1 MNDRAH
7 SRVVITGLGAVTP
20 LALNVAEMWDGLL
33 AGRSGVT
40 KITQFDASD
49 LACQIAAEVKG
60 FDPEKHINFKE
71 ARRMARVSQLAI
83 AAAQEAMADA
93 GIPIPV
99 PEPERTGVLVGT
111 AMGGYERADK
121 AAFAYRQKG
130 MRVVRPF
137 DLISSLPNM
146 PAYHVGFDIGAKGPL
161 NTVVAACATGTQAIG
176 EGAEWIRRGIADI
189 VVAGGAEG
197 LVYYAALVGFIAM
210 RGLSLRNDEPEKASR
225 PFDADRDGFVFGEG
239 AGVLVL
245 ERLEHAL
252 ARGAQIYAEVLGYAS
267 SADAFHVAAPDP
279 EGAGAVRAM
288 RWALQ
293 DAGLAHQDVD
303 YVNAHGSSTQLNDE
317 VETKALKSFFGEHAY
332 RLAISSSKS
341 MLGHLMGA
349 AGAVEA
355 IATALTI
362 KHDIIHPT
370 INLETPDPACDL
382 DYVPNVARKAK
393 VNIALTNSFGLGGQN
408 ASLVLGKYSK

>member
-1 MNDRAH
+1 
-7 SRVVITGLGAVTP
+7 
-20 LALNVAEMWDGLL
+20 
-33 AGRSGVT
+33 
-40 KITQFDASD
+40 
-49 LACQIAAEVKG
+49 
-60 FDPEKHINFKE
+60 
-71 ARRMARVSQLAI
+71 
-83 AAAQEAMADA
+83 
-93 GIPIPV
+93 
-99 PEPERTGVLVGT
+99 
-111 AMGGYERADK
+111 
-121 AAFAYRQKG
+121 
-130 MRVVRPF
+130 
-137 DLISSLPNM
+137 
-146 PAYHVGFDIGAKGPL
+146 
-161 NTVVAACATGTQAIG
+161 
-176 EGAEWIRRGIADI
+176 
-189 VVAGGAEG
+189 
-197 LVYYAALVGFIAM
+197 
-210 RGLSLRNDEPEKASR
+210 
-225 PFDADRDGFVFGEG
+225 
-239 AGVLVL
+239 
-245 ERLEHAL
+245 
-252 ARGAQIYAEVLGYAS
+252 
-267 SADAFHVAAPDP
+267 
-279 EGAGAVRAM
+279 M

-341 MLGHLMGA
+341 MLGHLLGA